1 MDYISKSSRSQIHF
15 LSIDQM
21 VSQDSWARIVDL
33 FVDCIPFDKIKFKH
47 SSLNKE
53 GRPPFAPADMLK
65 LFLYCYKYGIRSSYK
80 IHHQC
85 LVNIEVMWLLGNLRP
100 SARKI
105 QYFRKNNGNSIKEVF
120 SYFGQ
125 LLREWDL
132 LGGQTIAVDS
142 FKIRAQNSMK
152 NNFNKKKIK
161 RHIDYID
168 SKIEDYLNEIEV
180 EDGEDAKAKLEE
192 KVAYQESKKERY
204 EELEKQIETSGQEQ
218 ISTTDPDSRGVIL
231 HRNIVNVGY
240 NVQAVSDAK
249 HKLLIHADTGNVN
262 DTHDLAS
269 MAIKAKEILGVETV
283 KVLADKGYHT
293 GAQLKECE
301 QNNIETYVSPKQS
314 SSTKKNPDF
323 AVTAFKYND
332 EADTY
337 ECPAGQTMKTNGNYY
352 RKGNVSYR
360 IKQYKTKSCKTCPL
374 KDQCTTSTRGRVVER
389 SEYQEYITRN
399 NDRVNANPDYYRQRQ
414 QIIEHQFEDRTI
426 PHACG

>member
-1 MDYISKSSRSQIHF
+1 
-15 LSIDQM
+15 
-21 VSQDSWARIVDL
+21 
-33 FVDCIPFDKIKFKH
+33 
-47 SSLNKE
+47 
-53 GRPPFAPADMLK
+53 MLK
-65 LFLYCYKYGIRSSYK
+65 
-80 IHHQC
+80 
-85 LVNIEVMWLLGNLRP
+85 
-100 SARKI
+100 
-105 QYFRKNNGNSIKEVF
+105 
-120 SYFGQ
+120 
-125 LLREWDL
+125 EWDL

-142 FKIRAQNSMK
+142 FKIRAQNSLK

-168 SKIEDYLNEIEV
+168 SKIEEYLKNIEV
-180 EDGEDAKAKLEE
+180 EDGEDQKAKLGE
-192 KVAYQESKKERY
+192 KIAYQESKKERY
-204 EELEKQIETSGQEQ
+204 EELEKQIEASDQVQ
-218 ISTTDPDSRGVIL
+218 ISTTDPDSRGVVL

-262 DTHDLAS
+262 SLSAHRRNTHDLAP

-283 KVLADKGYHT
+283 NILADKGYHT

-301 QNNIETYVSPKQS
+301 QNNIVTYVSPKQS

-332 EADTY
+332 ETDSY

-360 IKQYKTKSCKTCPL
+360 IKQYKTKSCKTCSL
-374 KDQCTTSTRGRVVER
+374 REQCTTSSNGRVVER

-399 NDRVNANPDYYRQRQ
+399 NERVNANPDYYRKRQ
-414 QIIEHQFEDRTI
+414 QIIEHQFGTFKRQMHFDHTLVRRKENVMTEVRMIMICYNLRRLMSIFSLNDLKSRLRAVFRTI
-426 PHACG
+426 LELRTIIADAELMKRISSVKPHCGYQ